1 MFGRRSASVEDEDRK
16 DIFAP
21 VADLMVGVIFIF
33 IILMLALVMNLRS
46 EDTVARSEYE
56 HQVARVHELEAE
68 NGKLAQANERLVA
81 FVQFVRDSDVMRLMS
96 QLASADQ
103 TRSQLLEEMRIGLSA
118 AGIDVT
124 VNSGAGT
131 LALPAR
137 KLFDVGRADPT
148 PEGRNTILRL
158 GAVMSDVLPCYS
170 VAAASKGQRC
180 GGSGS
185 EASRLN
191 AVYIEGH
198 TDVTPFGAG
207 SGRFTDNWD
216 LSAGRAIEAFKLV
229 GTQYERLRNLKNKDG
244 EALVG
249 VSGYADTRPAVRDAP
264 DRRVTEV
271 TEKDRR
277 IEVRVIMTTNEE
289 VVESVLRELND
300 RLRQI
305 DDLTAH

>member
-1 MFGRRSASVEDEDRK
+1 
-16 DIFAP
+16 
-21 VADLMVGVIFIF
+21 
-33 IILMLALVMNLRS
+33 
-46 EDTVARSEYE
+46 
-56 HQVARVHELEAE
+56 
-68 NGKLAQANERLVA
+68 
-81 FVQFVRDSDVMRLMS
+81 
-96 QLASADQ
+96 
-103 TRSQLLEEMRIGLSA
+103 
-118 AGIDVT
+118 
-124 VNSGAGT
+124 
-131 LALPAR
+131 
-137 KLFDVGRADPT
+137 
-148 PEGRNTILRL
+148 
-158 GAVMSDVLPCYS
+158 MSDVLPCYS

-198 TDVTPFGAG
+198 TDVTPFGASG
-207 SGRFTDNWD
+207 GRFTDNWD

-229 GTQYERLRNLKNKDG
+229 GTQYERLRALKNKDG

-264 DRRVTEV
+264 DRRLAEV